1 MPLENWLMDKLEYKR
16 RSDEL
21 YAQYEAAKQANEQ
34 NPVREQRSKALKEAR
49 NNYKRKQNALTAE
62 YETASPAV
70 QTEVSYTSSEKSGS
84 IVWATWLLIA
94 IIVAIGGGVK
104 GYLQW
109 MDREDKQNDP
119 PAETLP
125 QEEHR

>member
-1 MPLENWLMDKLEYKR
+1 MDKLEYER
-16 RSDEL
+16 RSVEL
-21 YAQYEAAKQANEQ
+21 HAEYEAAKRANEQ
-34 NPVREQRSKALKEAR
+34 HPVPEQRSKALKEAR
-49 NNYKRKQNALTAE
+49 NNYKRKQKALTAE
-62 YETASPAV
+62 YETANPAV
-70 QTEVSYTSSEKSGS
+70 QAEVSSELSEKSSS
-84 IVWATWLLIA
+84 IEWATWLLIA
-94 IIVAIGGGVK
+94 IIVAVSVGVK

>member
-1 MPLENWLMDKLEYKR
+1 MDKSEYER

-21 YAQYEAAKQANEQ
+21 YAAYEADKRVIEH
-34 NPVREQRSKALKEAR
+34 NPIPIELSIALKEAR

-62 YETASPAV
+62 YEAANPAV
-70 QTEVSYTSSEKSGS
+70 QTAVSLESSEKSGS
-84 IVWATWLLIA
+84 IDWSWLLWLIPVVLFA
-94 IIVAIGGGVK
+94 AGKVYVNV
-104 GYLQW
+104 LE
-109 MDREDKQNDP
+109 RESQQDDP